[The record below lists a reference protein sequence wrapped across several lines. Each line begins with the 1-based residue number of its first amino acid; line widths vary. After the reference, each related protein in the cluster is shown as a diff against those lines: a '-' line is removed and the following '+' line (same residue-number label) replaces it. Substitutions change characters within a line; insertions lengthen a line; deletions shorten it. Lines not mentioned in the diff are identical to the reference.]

1 MIEIEHLRK
10 VFKRNAGG
18 DPLWRRVLG
27 RTRSVPLVAVDDV
40 SLIVPEGGFCSLLGS
55 NGAGK
60 TTTMKILST
69 LLLPDAGSAR
79 VAGFDVVREEEQV
92 REHIGVSIRGERSV
106 YWRLTGRQNFEY
118 FASLVGLRGE
128 ERRRR
133 VGEVAELVGLADRLD
148 DYVERYSMGMKQ
160 RLALGCALLHR
171 PRVLLLDEPT
181 IGLDPHSARA
191 LRAFVR
197 DDLCKQ
203 NGVTVL
209 YTTHYMHEAE
219 ELSDKVAIL
228 FEGRIVAEGT
238 PEAVCRSLQR
248 QDVLEVRARGVCAPA
263 LAALRSHS
271 AVASVAADVDA
282 DDVATLHVTLRP
294 NAPPIGA
301 FADLLAERGAEVR
314 SVGLVRPTLED
325 AFVALTG
332 TSIEQSGQA
341 RAVGRD

>member
-1 MIEIEHLRK
+1 VIEIERLRK
-10 VFKRNAGG
+10 VFKKNAGG
-18 DPLWRRVLG
+18 DPLWRRIVG
-27 RTRSVPLVAVDDV
+27 RARSVPLVAVDDL
-40 SLIVPEGGFCSLLGS
+40 SLLVPEGSFCSLLGS

-60 TTTMKILST
+60 TTTMKVLST
-69 LLLPDAGSAR
+69 LLRPDAGSAR

-92 REHIGVSIRGERSV
+92 RERIGVSIRGERSV
-106 YWRLTGRQNFEY
+106 YWRLSGRQNFDY

-128 ERRRR
+128 EKRRR
-133 VGEVAELVGLADRLD
+133 VVEVAELVGLAERLD

-191 LRAFVR
+191 LRSFVR
-197 DDLCKQ
+197 EDLCRRH
-203 NGVTVL
+203 GVTVL

-228 FEGRIVAEGT
+228 FGGRIVAEGT

-248 QDVLEVRARGVCAPA
+248 QDIVEVRARGVGEAA
-263 LAALRSHS
+263 LAALRGHA
-271 AVASVAADVDA
+271 AVEGVTADVDA
-282 DDVATLHVTLRP
+282 DDVATLHVTLRAG
-294 NAPPIGA
+294 APPIGV
-301 FADLLAERGAEVR
+301 FADALAGQGAEVLNI
-314 SVGLVRPTLED
+314 GLVRPTLED

-332 TSIEQSGQA
+332 TSISPEGHA
-341 RAVGRD
+341 RAPA